1 MLFRVRLDRLEKS
14 ASEGF
19 PEALRGVVGVKYYDE
34 LTDDERA
41 LWVRYRWGT
50 DVDTFESVE
59 SLCLSVSQES
69 PNWHFICDRKPKPP
83 TDEQLQR
90 ARQEIEQF
98 ISSNNERNN

>member
-1 MLFRVRLDRLEKS
+1 MRFNVRLDRLEKT

-19 PEALRGVVGVKYYDE
+19 PESLRGVVGVKYYDE

-41 LWVRYRWGT
+41 LWVCYRWGT

>member
-1 MLFRVRLDRLEKS
+1 MQFKLRLDRLEKS
-14 ASEGF
+14 ASEM
-19 PEALRGVVGVKYYDE
+19 PSEALRGIVGVKYYDE

-83 TDEQLQR
+83 TDEELKR
-90 ARQEIEQF
+90 ARVEIEQLVL
-98 ISSNNERNN
+98 NHYERNN

>member
-1 MLFRVRLDRLEKS
+1 MRFNVRLDRLEKT

-19 PEALRGVVGVKYYDE
+19 PEALRGIVGVKYYDE

-41 LWVRYRWGT
+41 LWVQYRWGS

-59 SLCLSVSQES
+59 SLCAPDSDS

-83 TDEQLQR
+83 TDEELKR
-90 ARQEIEQF
+90 ARVEIEQLVL
-98 ISSNNERNN
+98 NHYERNN

>member
-1 MLFRVRLDRLEKS
+1 MRFNVRLDRLEKN

-19 PEALRGVVGVKYYDE
+19 PEALRGVVGIKYYDE

-41 LWVRYRWGT
+41 LWVQYRWGS

-59 SLCLSVSQES
+59 SLCAPDSDS

-83 TDEQLQR
+83 TDEELKR
-90 ARQEIEQF
+90 ARVEIEQLVL
-98 ISSNNERNN
+98 NHYERNN

>member
-1 MLFRVRLDRLEKS
+1 MRFNVMRLDRLEKT

-19 PEALRGVVGVKYYDE
+19 PEALRGVVGIKYYDE

-41 LWVRYRWGT
+41 LWVRYRWKT

-59 SLCLSVSQES
+59 SLCAPDSDS

-83 TDEQLQR
+83 TDEQLQM

>member
-1 MLFRVRLDRLEKS
+1 MRFNVRLDRLEKT

-19 PEALRGVVGVKYYDE
+19 PEALRGIVGVKYYDE

-41 LWVRYRWGT
+41 LWVQYRWGS

-59 SLCLSVSQES
+59 SLCAPDSDS

-83 TDEQLQR
+83 TDEELKR
-90 ARQEIEQF
+90 ARVEIEQLVL
-98 ISSNNERNN
+98 NHYERNK

>member
-1 MLFRVRLDRLEKS
+1 MYFKARLDKLEKT

-83 TDEQLQR
+83 TDEELKR
-90 ARQEIEQF
+90 ARVEIEQLVL
-98 ISSNNERNN
+98 NHYERNN